1 MAKDDSAK
9 LRQTCFSCGTSF
21 VFGMNQY
28 DGSYVPRYKISVC
41 RSCYQSNWDGWSP
54 GVEAKLRPHLAAAGL
69 PIPDR
74 NAKGW
79 LPRD

>member
-1 MAKDDSAK
+1 MENGDSGK
-9 LRQTCFSCGTSF
+9 PRQTCFSCGTSF

-28 DGSYVPRYKISVC
+28 DGHYVPRYKISVC
-41 RSCYQSNWDGWSP
+41 RICYQGNWDGWSP
-54 GVEAKLRPHLAAAGL
+54 GVEAKLRPHLAAEGL

-74 NAKGW
+74 NAKDW